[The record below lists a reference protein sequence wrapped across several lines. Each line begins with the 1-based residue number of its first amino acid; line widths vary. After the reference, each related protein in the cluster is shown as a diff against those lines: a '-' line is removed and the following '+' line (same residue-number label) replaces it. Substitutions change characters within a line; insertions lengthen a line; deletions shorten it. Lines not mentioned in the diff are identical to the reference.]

1 MTDFDTFDPRAMLEK
16 IRAKAAAAG
25 SDPIADEDWRDIRRE
40 RVRLLDLDPD
50 HVRLATAQQRCPVM
64 PGHPGSLAAARAAES
79 FVRGDG
85 RRLLVLGGPTG
96 RGKSCA
102 ATWVAACLDGSWWL
116 SAKEVRVGEHW
127 SNAAYPRAL
136 KALVLV
142 VDDLGHES
150 SEWAS
155 KELASLIE
163 VRTDRGRRTVV
174 TTNLP
179 PEGEGRTLAG
189 VYGDRLRSRLGS
201 VYGSYVACG
210 GDDLRRRR
218 P

>member
-1 MTDFDTFDPRAMLEK
+1 MTSDFNPKAYLAQ
-16 IRAKAAAAG
+16 IRAKAEAANAA
-25 SDPIADEDWRDIRRE
+25 PPDEQDWRDIRRE

-50 HVRLATAQQRCPVM
+50 HVRLAVAQQRCPVIA
-64 PGHPGSLAAARAAES
+64 GHPGSQAAARASES

-127 SNAAYPRAL
+127 SSNAYPRAL

-163 VRTDRGRRTVV
+163 VRSDRGRRTVV

-179 PEGEGRTLAG
+179 PEGEGRTLAA
-189 VYGDRLRSRLGS
+189 VYGDRFRSRLAS
-201 VYGSYVACG
+201 AYGSYVACG

-218 P
+218 

>member
-1 MTDFDTFDPRAMLEK
+1 MSDFDPRAVLAQL
-16 IRAKAAAAG
+16 RAKAAAAG
-25 SDPIADEDWRDIRRE
+25 SAPADVEDWRDIRRE

-50 HVRLATAQQRCPVM
+50 HVRLATAQQRCPAVA
-64 PGHPGSLAAARAAES
+64 GHPGSLAAARACES
-79 FVRGDG
+79 FVRNDG

-102 ATWVAACLDGSWWL
+102 ATWVASCLDGSFWI

-127 SNAAYPRAL
+127 SNVAYPRAL

-155 KELASLIE
+155 KELASLLE
-163 VRTDRGRRTVV
+163 VRIDRGRRTVA

-179 PEGEGRTLAG
+179 PEGDGRTLAG

-201 VYGSYVACG
+201 AYGSYVACG

-218 P
+218 